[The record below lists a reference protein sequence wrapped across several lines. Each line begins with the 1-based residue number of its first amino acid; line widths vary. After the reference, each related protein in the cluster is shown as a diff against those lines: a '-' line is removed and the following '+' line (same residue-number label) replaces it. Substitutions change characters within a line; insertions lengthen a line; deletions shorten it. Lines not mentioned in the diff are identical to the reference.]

1 MSDNNRHDIR
11 TNEDSSE
18 EKLNGMS
25 SAMDKKPN
33 TFIPDVRERLIL
45 LLMMFPL
52 KFRMYF

>member
-25 SAMDKKPN
+25 SAMDNKPN

-45 LLMMFPL
+45 LFMMFPL